1 MSLLRVQDLSVA
13 FATTRQIVQA
23 VRGISFVIEPNE
35 RVGLVGESGSGKTT
49 VALALMRM
57 IKPPGRISAG
67 TAHLDTVDL
76 LSLKGNE
83 IRQERLRTL

>member
-57 IKPPGRISAG
+57 
-67 TAHLDTVDL
+67 L
-76 LSLKGNE
+76 
-83 IRQERLRTL
+83 